1 MKKIILMA
9 ALLAGTAFSHNA
21 SAATMLTLTG
31 ITDSSVGPQSS
42 SNPCIICATN
52 AKQPADFGFNNFVAS
67 GNDSSYNLYSDA
79 NGVARGE
86 GVQGTPYTVSQI
98 ITALG
103 GNNAFDIAIDVNTTA
118 AAAERLR
125 SFDVLVNGVSQF
137 TFNTPT
143 TIGGI
148 DNNGNGYADW
158 ILSRIDLSQFS
169 MDSTVLF
176 HALWDHASDG
186 GESFFITNA
195 SLVQTPIPPAL
206 ALFGMGLAG
215 IGLLK
220 RVTKKR
226 NAPLGVA

>member
-1 MKKIILMA
+1 
-9 ALLAGTAFSHNA
+9 
-21 SAATMLTLTG
+21 
-31 ITDSSVGPQSS
+31 
-42 SNPCIICATN
+42 
-52 AKQPADFGFNNFVAS
+52 
-67 GNDSSYNLYSDA
+67 
-79 NGVARGE
+79 
-86 GVQGTPYTVSQI
+86 
-98 ITALG
+98 
-103 GNNAFDIAIDVNTTA
+103 VNTTA